1 MSMGQSMNWSLAP
14 LKSLK
19 SRLLKG
25 WPQVHA
31 IVEVTCELHVG
42 QGRQGCQD
50 RIFSFQQRVWPC
62 WATFLSGF
70 SCLHRAHAAIW
81 LNARWTPVHCLS
93 LANISSTFRL
103 YETSLLLKSHNDRS
117 MAPVSL
123 PRACASCQCHL
134 GQASLQ
140 IAMYL
145 RRWKLKLANSCVAG
159 VTGAQGP
166 NKKTRTSPGGRE
178 TCSCKTATSAA
189 SEELSA
195 TTLDTSSMTSA
206 ACISLHK
213 INGRSSVHEHARL
226 RNSFLNIMNVMAF
239 MALPTFH
246 SAMSTLRTSR
256 TSGSGDGV

>member
-1 MSMGQSMNWSLAP
+1 M
-14 LKSLK
+14 
-19 SRLLKG
+19 
-25 WPQVHA
+25 
-31 IVEVTCELHVG
+31 
-42 QGRQGCQD
+42 
-50 RIFSFQQRVWPC
+50 
-62 WATFLSGF
+62 
-70 SCLHRAHAAIW
+70 
-81 LNARWTPVHCLS
+81 
-93 LANISSTFRL
+93 ANISSTFRL

-145 RRWKLKLANSCVAG
+145 RRWKLKLANSRVAG
-159 VTGAQGP
+159 SQGH
-166 NKKTRTSPGGRE
+166 KVQTRKQEHLRE
-178 TCSCKTATSAA
+178 VEKHAA
-189 SEELSA
+189 AKRQPVRPQKNFQLPLL
-195 TTLDTSSMTSA
+195 TVDTSSMTSA

-226 RNSFLNIMNVMAF
+226 RNSLLNIINVMAL